1 MNYRQ
6 WKKKYK
12 LLHGLNPPMQLD
24 KRRQRRLAKK
34 KIKIVSH
41 ADFAVTAAR
50 VAEVI
55 INAYASIMR
64 EMGRNL
70 DLAATM
76 CRNVAENIQPL
87 EVKGRIP
94 SWKARE
100 YGSSHYAV
108 YEINALGGANEIRAI
123 TYSQQSAEKIAE
135 IMENDYIEYIR
146 CTSPGRIKC
155 HNNVAENLRAS
166 VITAYESGVIKGI

>member
-12 LLHGLNPPMQLD
+12 LLHGLNPPLQLD
-24 KRRQRRLAKK
+24 KRRQRRIAKK
-34 KIKIVSH
+34 EIKTVSH
-41 ADFAVTAAR
+41 VDFATAVAR
-50 VAEVI
+50 VSEVI
-55 INAYASIMR
+55 INAFASVVR
-64 EMGRNL
+64 EVGRNF
-70 DLAATM
+70 DLAGTM

-94 SWKARE
+94 SWKVRE

-108 YEINALGGANEIRAI
+108 YEINALGGADEIRAI
-123 TYSQQSAEKIAE
+123 TYSRQSAGKIAE
-135 IMENDYIEYIR
+135 IMEDDYIEYIR
-146 CTSPGRIKC
+146 RTSPGRIKC
-155 HNNVAENLRAS
+155 HNNIAENLRVA